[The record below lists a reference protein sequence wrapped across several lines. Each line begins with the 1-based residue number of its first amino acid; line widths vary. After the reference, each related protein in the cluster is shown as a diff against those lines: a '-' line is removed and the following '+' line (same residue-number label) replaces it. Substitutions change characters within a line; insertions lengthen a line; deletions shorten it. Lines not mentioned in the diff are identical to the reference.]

1 MKISLKSRI
10 VSALAVTAL
19 AGTVV
24 VGAPSAANAAP
35 ACSTA
40 SFVTSCVGVGA
51 DGAPYT
57 FIAAANFNG
66 TVFLYSHGLRPAIPI
81 PATLGVPLGFG
92 GAVPV
97 TNAAEPAPRAID
109 GDMSVIN
116 KLVAAGYGVA
126 GSGFSRQGINATE
139 ALAANKELIATFKT
153 KFPTTS
159 KVIAWGQSLGAL
171 HAQKL
176 AETNPELVDGVILAC
191 PAANPSGAIIDY
203 FGDALWGFKAL
214 FDPSIKVGGYSTDPV
229 VRAGEQLLNIQKILV
244 VLGSLSANVAN
255 TDAKTSW
262 PATASP
268 AGKALA
274 AAGIPSRSAV
284 VLVGLMAGVPT
295 RSEHID
301 GTSAPSAATAESYP
315 LAAAPAIA
323 VLENMGKTLNYGT
336 FLNADGE
343 LLAGG
348 KIFDNT
354 KTDYAARVA
363 SDADIYSFAL
373 SGNSAVA
380 AMIGALAATPRETA
394 DPAAVAKISALFGL
408 SGKIAKPTVIF
419 QNETDSFVPA
429 SIVQWYVDNY
439 AEQYAAEKLAAMTA
453 AKKSRSYV
461 APTNNLV
468 TLWQKTAAKYSKFT
482 ATGAPDTTATRGA
495 GTGHCDFSAAQWLA
509 AADLMTAT
517 LKDGKFPLGGKIA
530 TTARKVGLSY
540 DNKFR
545 VPTFK
550 ALQ

>member
-10 VSALAVTAL
+10 VSAAAVVAL

-24 VGAPSAANAAP
+24 VGAPHAANAAP
-35 ACSTA
+35 QCATA
-40 SFVTSCVGVGA
+40 SYVTKCAGVGT
-51 DGAPYT
+51 DGAAYLM
-57 FIAAANFNG
+57 IAAANFNG
-66 TVFLYSHGLRPAIPI
+66 TVLIYSHGLRPSIDI
-81 PATLGVPLGFG
+81 PASLGVPLGLG
-92 GAVPV
+92 GALPV
-97 TNAAEPAPRAID
+97 TNVAEPGPLAD
-109 GDMSVIN
+109 TDLSVIN

-126 GSGFSRQGINATE
+126 GSGFARQGINATE

-153 KFPTTS
+153 QFPTTK
-159 KVIAWGQSLGAL
+159 KVIAWGVSLGAL
-171 HAQKL
+171 HSQML
-176 AETNPELVDGVILAC
+176 AEKNPELVDGVILAC

-214 FDPSIKVGGYSTDPV
+214 FDPSIMVGGYSTDPATRV
-229 VRAGEQLLNIQKILV
+229 GQQLVNVGKILT
-244 VLGSLSANVAN
+244 VLNALSAQVGN
-255 TDAKTSW
+255 TDPTTSW

-268 AGKALA
+268 AGKALQ

-301 GTSAPSAATAESYP
+301 GTSGPAGAEETYP

-323 VLENMGKTLNYGT
+323 VLENMGKTLVYGT

-363 SDADIYSFAL
+363 ADADIYSFAL

-380 AMIGALAATPRETA
+380 GIIASLAATPREKA
-394 DPAAVAKISALFGL
+394 DPAAVAKINSIFGL
-408 SGKIAKPTVIF
+408 SGKIDKPTLIF
-419 QNETDSFVPA
+419 QSETDSFVPA
-429 SIVQWYVDNY
+429 SIVQWYADGY
-439 AEQYAAEKLAAMTA
+439 AEQYAAEKMKAMTE
-453 AKKSRSYV
+453 AKKTRNYV

-468 TLWQKTAAKYSKFT
+468 VLWQKTAAKYSKFT
-482 ATGAPDTTATRGA
+482 AAGTPDTTAKSGT
-495 GTGHCDFSAAQWLA
+495 GTGHCAFTAGQWLTA
-509 AADLMTAT
+509 ANLMTTT
-517 LKDGKFPLGGKIA
+517 LTEGKFPLGGKITA
-530 TTARKVGLSY
+530 SARKVGLTY

-545 VPTFK
+545 VPLFK
-550 ALQ
+550 SLQ

>member
-10 VSALAVTAL
+10 VSLLSVTAV
-19 AGTVV
+19 AATVM
-24 VGAPSAANAAP
+24 VGAPTAAQAAP
-35 ACSTA
+35 ACATA
-40 SFVTSCVGVGA
+40 SFVTRCAGVGA
-51 DGAPYT
+51 DGAPYS

-66 TVFLYSHGLRPAIPI
+66 TVFLYSHGLRPSIDISAPI
-81 PATLGVPLGFG
+81 GTLLGFG
-92 GAVPV
+92 GALAV
-97 TNAAEPAPRAID
+97 TNAAEPGPLAID
-109 GDMSVIN
+109 GDLSVIN

-126 GSGFSRQGINATE
+126 GSGFSRQGINSTE

-153 KFPTTS
+153 KFPTT
-159 KVIAWGQSLGAL
+159 KTVIAWGPSLGGL
-171 HAQKL
+171 HSQKL
-176 AETNPELVDGVILAC
+176 AETNPDLVDGVILAC

-203 FGDALWGFKAL
+203 YGDALWGFKAL

-229 VRAGEQLLNIQKILV
+229 IRAGEQLLNIQKILV
-244 VLGSLSANVAN
+244 VLGALSAQVGNP
-255 TDAKTSW
+255 DATTSW

-284 VLVGLMAGVPT
+284 VLVGLMSGVPT
-295 RSEHID
+295 RSEHVD
-301 GTSAPSAATAESYP
+301 GTSAPSAETAESYP

-323 VLENMGKTLNYGT
+323 VLQNMGKTLNYGT

-363 SDADIYSFAL
+363 ADADIYSFAL
-373 SGNSAVA
+373 SGNNAVA
-380 AMIGALAATPRETA
+380 AIIRALAATPRETA
-394 DPAAVAKISALFGL
+394 DPAAVAKITSLFGL
-408 SGKIAKPTVIF
+408 TGKITKPTVIF
-419 QNETDSFVPA
+419 QSETDSFVPA
-429 SIVQWYVDNY
+429 SIVQWYADSYV
-439 AEQYAAEKLAAMTA
+439 EQYAAEKMKAMTA

-482 ATGAPDTTATRGA
+482 AAGLPNTTVKGGA
-495 GTGHCDFSAAQWLA
+495 GTGHCDFTAAQWLA
-509 AADLMTAT
+509 AADLMTARLT
-517 LKDGKFPLGGKIA
+517 DGKFPLGGKIT

-540 DNKFR
+540 DKDFR
-545 VPTFK
+545 VPLFK
-550 ALQ
+550 SLQ